1 MQYQL
6 YETWQELIRKMNDDY
21 YLSIVFRNKQEKRQP
36 RSCQAKT
43 TAYWREYDGIA
54 AILVTVTTDSKPCT
68 GMTLCLCQQRA
79 STRLNQP
86 GQTTFE
92 ELLPGT
98 LTWYT
103 VHTVWLMVG
112 VSEVMSQ
119 LTLNP

>member
-1 MQYQL
+1 
-6 YETWQELIRKMNDDY
+6 MNDDY

-54 AILVTVTTDSKPCT
+54 AILVTVTTDSSSRVFVYDSLPVPAT
-68 GMTLCLCQQRA
+68 SQNET
-79 STRLNQP
+79 QP

-98 LTWYT
+98 
-103 VHTVWLMVG
+103 VHTVWLMVD